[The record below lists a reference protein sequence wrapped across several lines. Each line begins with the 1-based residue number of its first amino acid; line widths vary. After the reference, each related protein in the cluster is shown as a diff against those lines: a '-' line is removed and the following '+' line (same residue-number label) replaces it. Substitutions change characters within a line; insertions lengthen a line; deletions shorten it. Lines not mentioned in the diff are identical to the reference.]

1 MVRKNVDRYIHSYSI
16 KKLIIKPIPYFDS
29 WKSDR
34 PKVFMT
40 NPGPDPG
47 FLKGGGASQA
57 RIQDFLKGGGVN
69 TFTSTPP
76 PPGHCLRDVIHPPK
90 N

>member
-16 KKLIIKPIPYFDS
+16 QKLIIKPIPYFDS

-40 NPGPDPG
+40 NPGADPG
-47 FLKGGGASQA
+47 FLKGGGGISGA
-57 RIQDFLKGGGVN
+57 DTGFPEGGGVK
-69 TFTSTPP
+69 TFTSTHTPWT
-76 PPGHCLRDVIHPPK
+76 LSA
-90 N
+90 